1 MKPIVHTL
9 LAGTAG
15 AILALTLP
23 TAVNAARGNETWREL
38 ELIFDKGRV
47 GL

>member
-1 MKPIVHTL
+1 M
-9 LAGTAG
+9 LAVWRKARR
-15 AILALTLP
+15 AILRCGAQGFPLP
-23 TAVNAARGNETWREL
+23 DDKYETWREL